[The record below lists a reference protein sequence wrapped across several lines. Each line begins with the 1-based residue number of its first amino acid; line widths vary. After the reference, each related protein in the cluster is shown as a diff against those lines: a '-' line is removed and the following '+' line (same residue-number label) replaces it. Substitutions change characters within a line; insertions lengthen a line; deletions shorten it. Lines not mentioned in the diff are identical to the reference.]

1 MSAQSE
7 PLTLSEK
14 LGLAADGLT
23 LTLPQQQRL
32 ARTLTRRLKEKTEDE
47 ITVPELQGM
56 IEIVV
61 SILPSELYW
70 AARR

>member
-1 MSAQSE
+1 MSAQSQ

-14 LGLAADGLT
+14 MRLAADGLT